1 LWYPRKPFLFL
12 LVLIK
17 AITFLAKQLNIS
29 NKEALDFISG
39 SHLLINGKVAEK
51 NHYISPTDLVCLK
64 NKTLQEAKKLHYISF
79 YKPRGIECTLNPE
92 IPDNLLTVFSFP
104 EHLFPIGR
112 LDKESEG
119 LLILTNDGK
128 YYNQIAHSEQLIEKE
143 YEVKVNKLLTETALI
158 SLREGIE
165 IMGQLTRPSIVNQL
179 DEFSF
184 NIILTQGLNR
194 QIRRMCYKIGYEVIE
209 LKRIRIANFQLGKL
223 KVGEWKVLNSTH
235 LLF

>member
-1 LWYPRKPFLFL
+1 MFFL

-17 AITFLAKQLNIS
+17 AVSFLVKQLAIS
-29 NKEALDFISG
+29 NKEASALISANQ
-39 SHLLINGKVAEK
+39 LLVNGEVADK
-51 NHYISPTDLVCLK
+51 NQYISSTDLVRFK
-64 NKTLQEAKKLHYISF
+64 NEIIQNAKKLHYIAF

-92 IPDNLLTVFSFP
+92 IADNLLTVFSFP

-128 YYNQIAHSEQLIEKE
+128 YYNKIAGSEQHIEKE
-143 YEVKVNKLLTETALI
+143 YEVKVDKPLTENALKQ
-158 SLREGIE
+158 LREGIE
-165 IMGQLTRPSIVNQL
+165 IMGQMTRPCMVNQKS
-179 DEFSF
+179 EFGF

-194 QIRRMCYKIGYEVIE
+194 QIRRMCYKIGYEVLE
-209 LKRIRIANFQLGKL
+209 LKRIRIANIQLEKI
-223 KVGEWKVLNSTH
+223 KVGEWKVLDSTH